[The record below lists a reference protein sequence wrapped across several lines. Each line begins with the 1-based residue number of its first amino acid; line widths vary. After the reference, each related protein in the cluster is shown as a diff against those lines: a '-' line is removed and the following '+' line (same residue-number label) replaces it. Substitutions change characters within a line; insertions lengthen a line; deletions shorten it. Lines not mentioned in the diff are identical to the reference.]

1 MSLVLHGSDGIT
13 FPDGGE
19 IAIADLK
26 DGTDGEL
33 ITWNASAVPAA
44 VAVGTSGHVLTSGGA
59 GVAPTFAAASAGLT
73 LIESFVPTAASEI
86 EFDTGINDDSMY
98 CLTVAGVSPATA
110 AVFYIRTSNS
120 GTADSGGSDY
130 KGVSTNQLD
139 GVEALYESGSIAQM
153 RPTDDTILAAGVLN
167 AVFWFGDPASTK
179 YTMFSGIGSYHTGGN
194 GLASTASFRFMG
206 NRIEAAAITEVY
218 VGFEGDVNFTAEGRV
233 SLYKYAAS

>member
-1 MSLVLHGSDGIT
+1 MSTSPLVLSGSGII
-13 FPDGGE
+13 PAN
-19 IAIADLK
+19 IA

-33 ITWNASAVPAA
+33 ITWNASGVPAA

-59 GVAPTFAAASAGLT
+59 GAAPTFAALTAPGLT

-86 EFDTGINDDSMY
+86 EFDTGIDDDSMY
-98 CLTVAGVSPATA
+98 CITVAGVSPATA

-130 KGVSTNQLD
+130 RGVSTNQLD
-139 GVEALYESGSIAQM
+139 GVEALYEAGNGAQM
-153 RPTDDTILAAGVLN
+153 RPTDDAILAAGVLN
-167 AVFWFGDPASTK
+167 AVFWFGDPAASGK

-194 GLASTASFRFMG
+194 ALSSQASFRFMG
-206 NRIEAAAITEVY
+206 NRVEAAAVTEVY